1 MPSTSDLAQVR
12 HANATGRT
20 PVVFIHDPWLLPSSW
35 KRWADVFEEAGFA
48 SVLPAWPAGEA
59 ADHVADLIGGLER
72 KPAVVGHGV
81 GGLLT
86 QIIAGRGLACAAVAI
101 SPSPSPA
108 VLPPPM
114 TPAVQARASGTAPLA
129 YEQFRHSLA
138 NAVGEE
144 EAGRLHEA
152 FVVPAPGAP
161 PLPAPATDLRPWGEC
176 DATAQHRGPLL
187 LISGE
192 LDRIVPWAAAHA
204 FYQRQAR
211 NEQHLTEIIELPGRG
226 HSLTV
231 DHGWREVCGTALTF
245 IQRFVEP

>member
-12 HANATGRT
+12 RANATGRT
-20 PVVFIHDPWLLPSSW
+20 PVVFVHDPWLLPSSW

-48 SVLPAWPAGEA
+48 SVLPAWPGGEA
-59 ADHVADLIGGLER
+59 ADHFADLIGGLEHR
-72 KPAVVGHGV
+72 PAVVGHGA

-86 QIIAGRGLACAAVAI
+86 QIIAGRGLARAAVAI
-101 SPSPSPA
+101 SPSPLPA
-108 VLPPPM
+108 VLPSPM
-114 TPAVQARASGTAPLA
+114 SPARVSGTAPLTH
-129 YEQFRHSLA
+129 EQFRRALA

-144 EAGRLHEA
+144 EAGRLYEA
-152 FVVPAPGAP
+152 FVVPTPGAP
-161 PLPAPATDLRPWGEC
+161 PLQAPATDLRPWGEC
-176 DATAQHRGPLL
+176 DATAKDRGPLL

-204 FYQRQAR
+204 SYKRQAR

>member
-12 HANATGRT
+12 HANATGGT

-35 KRWADVFEEAGFA
+35 KRWADVFGEAGF
-48 SVLPAWPAGEA
+48 VPILPAWPAGEA
-59 ADHVADLIGGLER
+59 AGHFADLIGGLEH
-72 KPAVVGHGV
+72 KPAVVGHGA

-114 TPAVQARASGTAPLA
+114 TRVNGTTPLT
-129 YEQFRHSLA
+129 YELFRHFLA

-144 EAGRLHEA
+144 EARRLHTA
-152 FVVPAPGAP
+152 YVVPAPGAP
-161 PLPAPATDLRPWGEC
+161 PLPASTTDLRPWDEC
-176 DATAQHRGPLL
+176 DATAKDRGPLL
-187 LISGE
+187 IVSGE

-204 FYQRQAR
+204 SYQRQAR
-211 NEQHLTEIIELPGRG
+211 NEQHLTEIIELPGRS